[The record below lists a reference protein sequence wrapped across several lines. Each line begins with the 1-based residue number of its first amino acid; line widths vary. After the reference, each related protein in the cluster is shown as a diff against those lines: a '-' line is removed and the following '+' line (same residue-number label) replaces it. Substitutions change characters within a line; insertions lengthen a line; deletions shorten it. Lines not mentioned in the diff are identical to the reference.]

1 LDSQLSDAH
10 PQFLFHVKTLLLW
23 DIDGTLL
30 SSGGAGM
37 RALRTPL
44 RELHGIDA
52 TLEDIDYAGRTDRHI
67 LRQIFTRYDLPITEE
82 NFTRFLD
89 HYVATLPSEL
99 ANPGAYI
106 LPGVPALLRAAA
118 TRPDITQAL
127 LTGNVQ
133 RGARAKLGFHGLWDF
148 FPFGAFA
155 DDSEHR
161 NDLGPYALRR
171 AREHTGVD
179 FPPDHVWV
187 IGDTPHDIAC
197 GRVIGAKT
205 LAVAT
210 GSHSVEALASHQ
222 PTAVLRDLSDAS
234 AFWRLIDA

>member
-1 LDSQLSDAH
+1 
-10 PQFLFHVKTLLLW
+10 
-23 DIDGTLL
+23 
-30 SSGGAGM
+30 M

-44 RELHGIDA
+44 RELHGIHA

-67 LRQIFTRYDLPITEE
+67 LRQIFHRYELAVSEE

-89 HYVATLPSEL
+89 RYVATLPAEL

-106 LPGVPALLRAAA
+106 LPGVSALLTAAA
-118 TRPDITQAL
+118 ARTDITQAL

-155 DDSEHR
+155 DDSEYR
-161 NDLGPYALRR
+161 NDLGPHALRR

-179 FPPDHVWV
+179 FPPERVWV

-197 GRVIGAKT
+197 GRIIGAQT

-210 GSHSVEALASHQ
+210 GSHSVAALSSHA
-222 PTAVLRDLSDAS
+222 PTAVLSDLSDAT
-234 AFWRLIDA
+234 AFWRLIDGA